1 MKNFYLK
8 FFAIIGIFATFC
20 ILAFGVGIACAK
32 ETGAE
37 DSVEADVNPVVA
49 HYKTQYESL
58 QMENE
63 KLSRENEYLKI
74 QIECDAN
81 NIELLEDAIRRY
93 QYDVDRDGVVTMS
106 DAVKLIKVITE
117 TE

>member
-20 ILAFGVGIACAK
+20 ILAFGVGIVCAK

-37 DSVEADVNPVVA
+37 DSTEVDVNPVVA

-58 QMENE
+58 QMETE
-63 KLSRENEYLKI
+63 KLIRENEYLKK

-81 NIELLEDAIRRY
+81 NIALLEDAIQRY